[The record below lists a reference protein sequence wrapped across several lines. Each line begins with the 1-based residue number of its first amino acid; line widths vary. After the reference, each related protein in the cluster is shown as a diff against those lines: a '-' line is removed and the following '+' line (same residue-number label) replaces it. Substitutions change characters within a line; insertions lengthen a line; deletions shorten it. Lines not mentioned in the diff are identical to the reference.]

1 MTKQT
6 QIKTPMKKT
15 ISLLLLLTLAFGI
28 FAQKDKKATEIL
40 DRVIEKTESQ
50 KTLEIEFIYSMHNLE
65 ADIHDDKEGI
75 LLVMG
80 DKYKLTFVQQIMIS
94 DGKTLWT
101 LLPDDKEVMINDVEE
116 NSEAIT
122 PSNLLNSYGDNYKS
136 KYLREDNI
144 NGKTVELIE
153 LTPLEGKT
161 YTKIEL
167 AIEKGMDQ
175 IYSFSMF
182 DKNGSTYSYTI
193 KKYTANK
200 TVSEFEF
207 IFNEADYPDYEIVDM
222 R

>member
-1 MTKQT
+1 
-6 QIKTPMKKT
+6 MKKT
-15 ISLLLLLTLAFGI
+15 INLIVLALMAI
-28 FAQKDKKATEIL
+28 TSFAQKDKKATEIL
-40 DRVIEKTESQ
+40 DRVIAKTESH
-50 KTLEIEFIYSMHNLE
+50 KTLEVEFIYSMHNVE
-65 ADIHDDKEGI
+65 ADIHDEKEGV

-80 DKYKLTFVQQIMIS
+80 DKYRLTFVEQIMIS

-101 LLPDDKEVMINDVEE
+101 LLPDDEEVMINNVEE

-122 PSNLLNSYGDNYKS
+122 PTNLLNSYGDNYKS
-136 KYLREDNI
+136 KFMNEGVLD
-144 NGKTVELIE
+144 GKTIQYIE
-153 LTPLEGKT
+153 LTPLKGKT

-167 AIEKGMDQ
+167 AVEKGLDQ

-200 TVSEFEF
+200 EVSEFEF
-207 IFNEADYPDYEIVDM
+207 VFNEAEYPDFEIIDM